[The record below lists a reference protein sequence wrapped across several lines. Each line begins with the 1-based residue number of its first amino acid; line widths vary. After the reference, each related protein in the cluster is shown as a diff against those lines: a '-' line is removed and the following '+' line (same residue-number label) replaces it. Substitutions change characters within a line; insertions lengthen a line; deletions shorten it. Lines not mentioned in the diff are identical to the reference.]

1 MQCHSSFVVTDP
13 KGSVVCEVGKLLEK
27 KDYRI
32 KIFNTISFKKSMHY
46 NPFAYIH
53 SEKDILKLVTTL
65 ITNTEGDGKSGDEF
79 WTSATRSQAVKSL
92 RTGNGFPL
100 FGELIV

>member
-1 MQCHSSFVVTDP
+1 
-13 KGSVVCEVGKLLEK
+13 
-27 KDYRI
+27 
-32 KIFNTISFKKSMHY
+32 MHY
-46 NPFAYIH
+46 NPLAYIKTE
-53 SEKDILKLVTTL
+53 SDVLKFVNTL
-65 ITNTEGDGKSGDEF
+65 IANTKGDGKEGDEF